1 MKTGITDWTPSESI
15 MSFEQK
21 VVLVTGAGFGIG
33 RATAIAFA
41 EKGSKVF
48 AVDVDLPAA
57 QETVTQIKNAGN
69 EATAAAF
76 NASFAAEIK
85 GTVDAVVET
94 YGALHYAVN
103 NFVGNS
109 HYRRLHEI
117 EEDDWNQVIDS
128 ILKSIWLS
136 MKFEIPAMKDS
147 GGGAI
152 VNVSSGAGITS
163 SPGLAALGAAKAG
176 VINLSKSAAAEVA
189 LENIRVNAIS
199 PGGVLTDRL
208 ARLCESEPDLTRPLT
223 DAHPI
228 GRLAEPEE
236 IAACICFLC
245 SDEASFMSGDNMV
258 VNGGG
263 EVMSEM

>member
-1 MKTGITDWTPSESI
+1 
-15 MSFEQK
+15 MSFEQE
-21 VVLVTGAGFGIG
+21 VALVTGAGFGIG

-41 EKGSKVF
+41 ARGASVF
-48 AVDVDLPAA
+48 AVDFDLSAA
-57 QETVTQIKNAGN
+57 QETTTLIRDAGN

-76 NASFAAEIK
+76 SASTTGEVEDIV
-85 GTVDAVVET
+85 TAVVNT

-103 NFVGNS
+103 NFAGDS
-109 HYRRLHEI
+109 DYCRLHEI
-117 EEDDWNQVIDS
+117 EEDDWNQVIDT

-136 MKFEIPAMKDS
+136 MKFEIPAIKNS

-152 VNVSSGAGITS
+152 VNVASGAGITS
-163 SPGLAALGAAKAG
+163 SPGLSALGAAKAG

-189 LENIRVNAIS
+189 AENIRVNAIS

-208 ARLCESEPDLTRPLT
+208 ARLCESEPGLMRPLT

-258 VNGGG
+258 VDGGG
-263 EVMSEM
+263 GVMSKV

>member
-1 MKTGITDWTPSESI
+1 

-21 VVLVTGAGFGIG
+21 VALVTGAGFGIG

-41 EKGSKVF
+41 ARGAKVF
-48 AVDVDLPAA
+48 AFDVDLAA
-57 QETVTQIKNAGN
+57 AKATTTVIRDAGN
-69 EATAAAF
+69 EATAAALD
-76 NASFAAEIK
+76 ASTTGAIEGA
-85 GTVDAVVET
+85 VNAVVDT
-94 YGALHYAVN
+94 YGALHYAIN
-103 NFVGNS
+103 NFAGDLG
-109 HYRRLHEI
+109 YRRLHEI
-117 EEDDWNQVIDS
+117 EEHDWNQVIDTM
-128 ILKSIWLS
+128 LKSIWLG
-136 MKFEIPAMKDS
+136 MKFEIPAIRDS

-152 VNVSSGAGITS
+152 VNVASSAGITS
-163 SPGLAALGAAKAG
+163 SPGLSSLGAAKAG

-189 LENIRVNAIS
+189 AENIRVNAIS

-208 ARLCESEPDLTRPLT
+208 ARTCESEPDLMRPLT

-258 VNGGG
+258 VDGGG
-263 EVMSEM
+263 LMSKI